1 MHLKLFF
8 PRELWFVFH
17 TSPWR
22 TNVNFSLMIK
32 MYFVKRKS
40 WEFICQVQFI
50 SQMSYSEC
58 LTHIGLDIAGLYQ
71 VLLFSLNVM
80 SVCDEKFRMDHSSLS
95 HCATYLTA
103 LTVRRPKEAWPLS
116 SVFWTAG
123 VGVNYVQI
131 KNKTLILHLDLVEV
145 LSWLL
150 CVNHFYFIF
159 SP

>member
-1 MHLKLFF
+1 
-8 PRELWFVFH
+8 
-17 TSPWR
+17 
-22 TNVNFSLMIK
+22 
-32 MYFVKRKS
+32 
-40 WEFICQVQFI
+40 
-50 SQMSYSEC
+50 MSYSEC

-80 SVCDEKFRMDHSSLS
+80 SVCDEKLRMDHSILS

-131 KNKTLILHLDLVEV
+131 KNKTFTFGF
-145 LSWLL
+145 SWSIIMVAM
-150 CVNHFYFIF
+150 C
-159 SP
+159 